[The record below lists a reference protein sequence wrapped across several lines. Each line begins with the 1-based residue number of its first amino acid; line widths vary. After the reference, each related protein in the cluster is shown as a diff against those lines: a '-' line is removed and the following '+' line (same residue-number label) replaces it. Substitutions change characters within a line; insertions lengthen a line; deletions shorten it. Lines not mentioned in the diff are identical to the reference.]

1 MASATVYS
9 IKSFQSQCFT
19 DLMTTIIRLD
29 PFETCFQKSSI
40 FGTTGQEDA
49 GAKYGSLEP
58 HKERAHREQM

>member
-9 IKSFQSQCFT
+9 IKSFQSKCFT

-49 GAKYGSLEP
+49 GAKYGSL
-58 HKERAHREQM
+58 